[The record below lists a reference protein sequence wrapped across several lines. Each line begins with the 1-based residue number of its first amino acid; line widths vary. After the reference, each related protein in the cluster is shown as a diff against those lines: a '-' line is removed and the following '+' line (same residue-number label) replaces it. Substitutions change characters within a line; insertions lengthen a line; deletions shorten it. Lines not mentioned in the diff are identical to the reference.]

1 MTETRRVYTEEF
13 KHDAVRLAQER
24 GNLRATAADLGIS
37 ETVLSRWKSALT
49 QSAANPFPSNGN
61 PKDPDLARLER
72 ENARLRE
79 ENAILNAA
87 VGIFTT
93 NHR

>member
-1 MTETRRVYTEEF
+1 MSDNRRVYTEEF
-13 KHDAVRLAQER
+13 KRDAVRMAQER

-49 QSAANPFPSNGN
+49 QSAENPFPGSGN
-61 PKDPDLARLER
+61 PKDPELARLER

-79 ENAILNAA
+79 ENAILKKA
-87 VGIFTT
+87 VGIFSVD
-93 NHR
+93 RR